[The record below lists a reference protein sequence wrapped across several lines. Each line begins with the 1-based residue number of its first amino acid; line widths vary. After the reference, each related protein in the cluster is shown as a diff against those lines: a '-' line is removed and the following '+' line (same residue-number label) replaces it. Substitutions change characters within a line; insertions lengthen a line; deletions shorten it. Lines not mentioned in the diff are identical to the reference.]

1 MPGLSY
7 NVRSLSVAQPKS
19 KIFAEGGS
27 KDRTARLPGLMS
39 RWEMPWEC
47 RKEIPER
54 IWKKR
59 ALRIGGGAEEV
70 IRAWKV
76 AVARGE

>member
-1 MPGLSY
+1 
-7 NVRSLSVAQPKS
+7 
-19 KIFAEGGS
+19 
-27 KDRTARLPGLMS
+27 
-39 RWEMPWEC
+39 MPWEC

-59 ALRIGGGAEEV
+59 ALRIAVGAEEV